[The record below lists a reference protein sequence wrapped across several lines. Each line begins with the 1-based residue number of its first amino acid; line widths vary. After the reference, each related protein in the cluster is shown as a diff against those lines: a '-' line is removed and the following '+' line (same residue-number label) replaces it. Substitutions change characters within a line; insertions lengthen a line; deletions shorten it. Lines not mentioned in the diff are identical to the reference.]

1 MGFRGKLEI
10 QRWAG
15 IILDNP
21 REYSSTKQGL
31 SGMKVVLD
39 SSVPGCEHE
48 RTR

>member
-10 QRWAG
+10 WGRAG

-31 SGMKVVLD
+31 MKKE
-39 SSVPGCEHE
+39 G
-48 RTR
+48 